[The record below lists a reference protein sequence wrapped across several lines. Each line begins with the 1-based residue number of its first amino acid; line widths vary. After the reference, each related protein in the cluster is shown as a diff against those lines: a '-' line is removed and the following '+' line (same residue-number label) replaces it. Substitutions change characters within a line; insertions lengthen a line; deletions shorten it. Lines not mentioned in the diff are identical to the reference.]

1 MATDPVTER
10 EGDTEVSRGHSTE
23 PKGEGR
29 AEHVGTRYRREVREQ
44 LKAENTNIQLA
55 FRWEGEGEA
64 QAMPSEGS
72 MLTSAPT
79 EPGTLA
85 EGLMEAVVA
94 AENVRQALGRVRAN
108 KGAPGVD
115 GMTVEELPEH
125 LKVEWP
131 RLKQELLE
139 GEYKPQAVKRVEIPK
154 PDGGV
159 RQLGIPTVVDRLI
172 QQAVLQVLSPLY
184 DPTFSNWSY
193 GFRPKRNAHQAVSQ
207 AREYIEQ
214 GNSWVVDIDLEK
226 FFDRV
231 NHDMLMG
238 PLAKRIGDKRLLKLI
253 RRYLQAGIMSE
264 GVVVNRLE
272 GTPQGGPLS
281 PLLANV
287 LLDDLDRE
295 LDRRGHKFCRYAD
308 DCNIYVRTQRAGERV
323 MVSVTRYLEGKLR
336 LRVNAAKSRVARP
349 SKRDFLGF
357 RMLGRSKSRVII
369 APSSRRRMKDAVRRI
384 TRRNRGV
391 SLDCV
396 LAELG
401 RYTDGWV
408 GYYRLAQT
416 PSVYAEF
423 DEWIRHRLR
432 CYQWKQWKRPA
443 TRARALRSA
452 GVGRY
457 LAFGTAYDGPG
468 LWRAAGSP
476 GLTKALPNAKLA
488 RMGYHSM
495 HERYLALTST

>member
-1 MATDPVTER
+1 MR
-10 EGDTEVSRGHSTE
+10 
-23 PKGEGR
+23 
-29 AEHVGTRYRREVREQ
+29 
-44 LKAENTNIQLA
+44 AENTNEQLA

-64 QAMPSEGS
+64 QATPSEGS

-79 EPGTLA
+79 ETGTLA

-94 AENVRQALGRVRAN
+94 AENMRQALRRVRAN

-139 GEYKPQAVKRVEIPK
+139 GKYKPQAVKRVEIPK

-159 RQLGIPTVVDRLI
+159 RRLGIPTVVDRLI
-172 QQAVLQVLSPLY
+172 EQAMLQVLSPLY

-193 GFRPKRNAHQAVSQ
+193 GFRPKRNAHQAVNQ
-207 AREYIEQ
+207 AREYVEQ
-214 GNSWVVDIDLEK
+214 GNGWVVDIDLEK

-238 PLAKRIGDKRLLKLI
+238 RLAKRIGDKRLLKLI

-287 LLDDLDRE
+287 LLDELDRE
-295 LDRRGHKFCRYAD
+295 LERRGHKFCRYAD
-308 DCNIYVRTQRAGERV
+308 DCNIYVRSQRAGERV
-323 MVSVTRYLEGKLR
+323 MASVTRYLEGKLR
-336 LRVNAAKSRVARP
+336 LKVNAAKSRVARP
-349 SKRDFLGF
+349 LERDFLGF
-357 RMLGRSKSRVII
+357 RLAVGREIRVII
-369 APSSRRRMKDAVRRI
+369 APSSRERMKDAVRRI

-391 SLDCV
+391 SLERM
-396 LAELG
+396 LEELG

-416 PSVYAEF
+416 PSIYDRF
-423 DEWIRHRLR
+423 DKWIRRRVR
-432 CYQWKQWKRPA
+432 CYQWQQWKQPS
-443 TRARALRSA
+443 TRARALQRA
-452 GVGRY
+452 GVDPR
-457 LAFGTAYDGPG
+457 LANGTAYDGPG
-468 LWRAAGSP
+468 QWRAAGSP
-476 GLTKALPNAKLA
+476 GLTIALPNAKLA

-495 HERYLALTST
+495 HERYLALAST

>member
-1 MATDPVTER
+1 
-10 EGDTEVSRGHSTE
+10 
-23 PKGEGR
+23 
-29 AEHVGTRYRREVREQ
+29 
-44 LKAENTNIQLA
+44 
-55 FRWEGEGEA
+55 
-64 QAMPSEGS
+64 

-79 EPGTLA
+79 ETGTLA

-94 AENVRQALGRVRAN
+94 AENMRQALKRVRAN

-125 LKVEWP
+125 LKVEWL

-172 QQAVLQVLSPLY
+172 EQAVLQVLSPLY

-207 AREYIEQ
+207 AREYVEQ
-214 GNSWVVDIDLEK
+214 GNDWVVDIDLEK

-238 PLAKRIGDKRLLKLI
+238 RLAKRIGDKRLLKLI

-264 GVVVNRLE
+264 GVVVSRVE

-287 LLDDLDRE
+287 LLDELDRE
-295 LDRRGHKFCRYAD
+295 LERRGHKFCRYAD
-308 DCNIYVRTQRAGERV
+308 DCNIYVRSQRAGERV
-323 MVSVTRYLEGKLR
+323 MASVTRYLEGKLR
-336 LRVNAAKSRVARP
+336 LKVNAAKSRVARP

-357 RMLGRSKSRVII
+357 RMLGRRKSRVII
-369 APSSRRRMKDAVRRI
+369 APSSRKHMKDAVRRI

-391 SLDCV
+391 SLERV
-396 LAELG
+396 LEELG

-423 DEWIRHRLR
+423 DEWIRRRLR

-452 GVGRY
+452 GVERY
-457 LAFGTAYDGPG
+457 LALGTAYDGPG

-476 GLTKALPNAKLA
+476 GLTIALPNAKLA